1 MVCKIILDE
10 EKNLEPDLEPN
21 YKCAACGFI
30 GYIAV
35 IVPDALPR
43 RCPICG
49 RRLQPYIYG

>member
-1 MVCKIILDE
+1 ME
-10 EKNLEPDLEPN
+10 ENKNLEPDLEPN
-21 YKCAACGFI
+21 YKCATCGFI

-35 IVPDALPR
+35 IAPDALPR

>member
-1 MVCKIILDE
+1 ME
-10 EKNLEPDLEPN
+10 EDRDLKPN
-21 YKCAACGFI
+21 YRCAACGFI